1 MFEQTLPPG
10 HLNFGISRVKLG
22 RVLLREHRYHEAE
35 TESRT
40 GLDILS
46 KQASPSISWIQKG
59 REGLDPRLTN
69 RCINRKKR
77 PGCERR
83 WVQVRNPSLRCEN
96 DSRDKISNLVR
107 VARI

>member
-1 MFEQTLPPG
+1 MFEQTLPAG

-59 REGLDPRLTN
+59 REDLILIYEALHQPEKAAGLRESIGAGEEPVAAM
-69 RCINRKKR
+69 RK
-77 PGCERR
+77 
-83 WVQVRNPSLRCEN
+83 
-96 DSRDKISNLVR
+96 
-107 VARI
+107 